1 MKRKGAIFF
10 IARTSGHMLS
20 TALLSTTRRSA
31 NPITMSSRLASSKTY
46 HLKGFGESCKTNVLT
61 DTTHKLNTDIPKAM
75 GGQDSAPQPVEHLLA
90 AYIGCTQATAVFVG
104 RNMKPRILID
114 KIEFDIVGQRD
125 EHGALDDVPI
135 TQQSPLP
142 QIPARLSSIN
152 GSITV
157 FTKDRSGEMIAME
170 EGSLELLE
178 KHVEHRCPIANMMI
192 LSGCEMKV
200 LWEDGNGTNI

>member
-1 MKRKGAIFF
+1 
-10 IARTSGHMLS
+10 MLS
-20 TALLSTTRRSA
+20 TTLLCITRHSA
-31 NPITMSSRLASSKTY
+31 NPITMSSRLASLKTY
-46 HLKGFGESCKTNVLT
+46 QLKGFGESCKTNVLT

-75 GGQDSAPQPVEHLLA
+75 GGQDSAPQPVEHLLS
-90 AYIGCTQATAVFVG
+90 AYIGCTQATAIFVG
-104 RNMKPRILID
+104 RNMKPRVLVD

-125 EHGALDDVPI
+125 ERGAVDDLPI

-152 GSITV
+152 GTIRV
-157 FTKDRSGEMIAME
+157 FTKDRSGEMIAMG

-192 LSGCEMKV
+192 LSGCEMSV
-200 LWEDGNGTNI
+200 RWEDGNGTII